1 MASGTSESVGI
12 WPRDINQCTQTT
24 GMDVLTHTKH
34 EFINAVTHTRM
45 LNIRFFIFLVLT
57 AAHGALGARHVR
69 AQKGL
74 CCASTLSEL
83 FVPAM
88 EGN

>member
-1 MASGTSESVGI
+1 MAIGTSESVGI
-12 WPRDINQCTQTT
+12 WPRGINQCTQTI
-24 GMDVLTHTKH
+24 GMDVSTHIKH
-34 EFINAVTHTRM
+34 GFINAVTQTRM
-45 LNIRFFIFLVLT
+45 LNIRFSIILVLT
-57 AAHGALGARHVR
+57 AAHGALGARHAR

-74 CCASTLSEL
+74 CCASTLSGL